1 MIDMRGRIFLM
12 SVLLATTALAG
23 CDQDAKSQSAP
34 PPRPVLTL
42 TAQYQDKLA
51 LTFAGIVEPRYR
63 TSLGFQVLGRIDQRL
78 VAVGERVKRGQV
90 LATIDPSS
98 LQQAL
103 DDAQAALRAAAAQVD
118 TAKAAY
124 ARNQTLHAGNI
135 VSATDEENAGATLDT
150 ANASLTRAKSTE
162 AKAQE
167 QLSYSRLTSEY
178 DGVVTDIQTE
188 VGQVVNPGTPVMTVA
203 RATALDAVI
212 DVPIDALHELAPGTK
227 LSVEL
232 QIDPAISAEGFVR
245 EIAPATDIATRT
257 RRVRLDL
264 TNPPAEFRI
273 GTTISATWTRPRTG
287 FVEIPGSALFEAGGK
302 TNVWIVDPAK
312 RTLHAR
318 QVQIAEAN
326 EKSVHVSSG
335 IGQGDLVVV
344 AGVKSLQDGE
354 TVAFSPETIR

>member
-1 MIDMRGRIFLM
+1 MPGRIFVM
-12 SVLLATTALAG
+12 SILLATTALAG
-23 CDQDAKSQSAP
+23 CDQEAKGQSAP

-42 TAQYQDKLA
+42 KAQSEDKLA
-51 LTFAGIVEPRYR
+51 LTFVGIVEPRYR

-78 VAVGERVKRGQV
+78 VTVGERVKRGQV

-103 DDAQAALRAAAAQVD
+103 DDAEAALRAAAAQVD

-135 VSATDEENAGATLDT
+135 VSATDEESAGAALDT
-150 ANASLTRAKSTE
+150 ANAALTRAKSTE
-162 AKAQE
+162 ARARE

-178 DGVVTDIQTE
+178 DGVVTEIQSE

-203 RATALDAVI
+203 RDSALDAVI
-212 DVPIDALHELAPGTK
+212 DVPTDVLCELTPGTE

-232 QIDPAISAEGFVR
+232 QIDPAIRTEGVVR
-245 EIAPATDIATRT
+245 EIAPAADATTKT
-257 RRVRLDL
+257 RRVRLEL
-264 TNPPAEFRI
+264 SNPSAEFRI
-273 GTTISATWTRPRTG
+273 GTTVSATWTRPRTA
-287 FVEIPGSALFEAGGK
+287 FIDIPRSALFEVGGK
-302 TNVWIVDPAK
+302 TNVWIIDPDK
-312 RTLHAR
+312 RTLHSR
-318 QVQIAEAN
+318 EVQTAEAN

-344 AGVKSLQDGE
+344 AGVKSLHDGQ
-354 TVAFSPETIR
+354 TVALSPETIR